1 MNEPAVLAPT
11 KLLQKIVAIRKAVE
25 RIEKTGF
32 NQSANYNYA
41 PDQLIKETF
50 KPLMDQH
57 GVVLQFSLTNK
68 EIVTIDAK
76 GDRKAVYLIFV
87 EADYTFWD
95 SDSGESLS
103 GHWIGDGQLRDDKGL
118 YAATTGLEK
127 YAIMAMMFMPTGDDP
142 EDKRFDKGG
151 TKGREAVS
159 TGPTL
164 KPSNEKVAA
173 ELEQKLESEG
183 KITMQKIA
191 EMRQRY
197 GGSPD
202 IAKMRAP
209 ALKNYI
215 TELGR
220 FNR

>member
-1 MNEPAVLAPT
+1 MTAPVN
-11 KLLQKIVAIRKAVE
+11 LLKKIVAIRKAIA
-25 RIEKTGF
+25 RIEKDARNEHGG
-32 NQSANYNYA
+32 YEYA
-41 PDQLIKETF
+41 SDRAIKEAF
-50 KPLMDQH
+50 KSKMDEYA
-57 GVVLQFSLTNK
+57 VVLQFSITSK
-68 EIVTIDAK
+68 EIVTIEKRD
-76 GDRKAVYLIFV
+76 DRKGFSVIFV
-87 EADYTFWD
+87 TADYAFWD
-95 SDSGESLS
+95 AESGESLPGVWVGS
-103 GHWIGDGQLRDDKGL
+103 GAFRDDKGL
-118 YAATTGLEK
+118 YAAITGMTK
-127 YAIMAMMFMPTGDDP
+127 YTIMANMFMPTGDDP
-142 EDKRFDKGG
+142 EHGRFDKND
-151 TKGREAVS
+151 KRGRES
-159 TGPTL
+159 TSPTL